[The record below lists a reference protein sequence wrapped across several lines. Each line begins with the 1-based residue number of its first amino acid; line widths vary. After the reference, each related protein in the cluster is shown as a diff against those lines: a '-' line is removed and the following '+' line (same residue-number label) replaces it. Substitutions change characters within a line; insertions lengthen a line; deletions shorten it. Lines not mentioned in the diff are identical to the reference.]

1 MFGPVEGPCSMRAKG
16 GSRPLEAG
24 VIGSFTWIVAQ
35 MAPLG
40 GRRGQVVALLPR
52 VSREDD

>member
-24 VIGSFTWIVAQ
+24 VIGSFTWIVAR